1 VPDIQGSPEEQIV
14 EFINRVYRRGLT
26 TTSGGNLSIRGP
38 DGALWITPGSIDKGE
53 LKPSDVVHVARDG
66 SVTGPHKPSLELP
79 FHQAIYAARPD
90 AQAVIHAHAPAL
102 VTFSIGRKVPDTRI
116 IPNARGVCGSI
127 GYAKYALPGSKDL
140 AANIADAL
148 TRGHDITIMEN
159 HSVVCVAE
167 SLRKAYMRLETLDL
181 CGRIIL
187 DASKLGEV
195 HILTEEQLALA
206 RRPEVEHFGDQ
217 PQARPEKEREA
228 RAEMIRFLRRGCR
241 QGLFSSA
248 GGTISRR
255 LDDRSFLITPYGID
269 RALVGEGDL
278 VLMRDGRAEAGRF
291 PSRAVVLHDRVYRNN
306 PQLES
311 LILAQ
316 PPFVMAF
323 AVSHTRLD
331 TLLMPETYVFL
342 RDVDLVP
349 YGPQYLDPEA
359 VARRISP
366 QTPVLLIENECI
378 LTAGAS
384 LLEAY
389 DRLEV
394 AEFSARSFIDV
405 RLLGGVQRISP
416 AEKQAL
422 EDAFIKKR

>member
-1 VPDIQGSPEEQIV
+1 LADIEKSPEEQIV

-26 TTSGGNLSIRGP
+26 TTSGGNLSMRGP
-38 DGALWITPGSIDKGE
+38 DGDLWITPGSIDKGE
-53 LKPSDVVHVARDG
+53 LRPSDVVHVARDG

-79 FHQAIYAARPD
+79 FHQAIYAARSD
-90 AQAVIHAHAPAL
+90 AHAVIHAHAPAL

-127 GYAKYALPGSKDL
+127 GYAKYALPGSVEL
-140 AANIADAL
+140 AGNIAETL
-148 TRGHDITIMEN
+148 TRGHNITVMEN
-159 HSVVCVAE
+159 HSVVCLAD
-167 SLRKAYMRLETLDL
+167 SLREAYMRLETLDL

-195 HILTEEQLALA
+195 HTLTDEQLALA
-206 RRPEVEHFGDQ
+206 RRPEVEHYRDQ
-217 PQARPEKEREA
+217 PTARPKGEREA
-228 RAEMIRFLRRGCR
+228 RAEMVRFLRRGCR

-269 RALVGEGDL
+269 RALVDEEDL
-278 VLMRDGRAEAGRF
+278 VLMRDGRAEAGKF
-291 PSRAVVLHDRVYRNN
+291 PSRAVFLHERVYRSNSR
-306 PQLES
+306 LGS

-316 PPFVMAF
+316 PPFMMAF
-323 AVSHTRLD
+323 AVSHSRLD

-342 RDVDLVP
+342 REVDLVP
-349 YGPQYLDPEA
+349 YGPQYLDPDGL
-359 VARRISP
+359 ARRISP
-366 QTPVLLIENECI
+366 ETPVLLIENECI
-378 LTAGAS
+378 VTAGAT

-405 RLLGGVQRISP
+405 RLLGGVQRISQ

-422 EDAFIKKR
+422 EDAFIRKR